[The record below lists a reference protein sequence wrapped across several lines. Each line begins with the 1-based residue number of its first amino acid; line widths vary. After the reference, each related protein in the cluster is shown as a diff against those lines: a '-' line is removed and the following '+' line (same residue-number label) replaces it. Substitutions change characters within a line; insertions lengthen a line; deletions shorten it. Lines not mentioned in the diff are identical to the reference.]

1 VSRPRQPEVRSLRAL
16 IFDFDHTLTDLGRWV
31 NWKGARD
38 EVMSLYRAEGLDP
51 EQVTR
56 LTYAFGLFAA
66 LDDAL
71 ATHTSRPH
79 ADGIRTQALAA
90 LDRYEHAGAE
100 RTEWLRGARE
110 LLDLA
115 AGRGVALGIVSANGE
130 APIRAALARLGAEDR
145 FAAVLGRSTV
155 FPPKPAPDMHRE
167 ALRRLGTDAA
177 STIAVGDSPNDMRA
191 AHGADILTIG
201 VLGGEG
207 TQERLLEAGAT
218 WVLEDLTVLPALL
231 HFWSELS

>member
-1 VSRPRQPEVRSLRAL
+1 
-16 IFDFDHTLTDLGRWV
+16 
-31 NWKGARD
+31 
-38 EVMSLYRAEGLDP
+38 
-51 EQVTR
+51 
-56 LTYAFGLFAA
+56 
-66 LDDAL
+66 
-71 ATHTSRPH
+71 
-79 ADGIRTQALAA
+79 
-90 LDRYEHAGAE
+90 
-100 RTEWLRGARE
+100 
-110 LLDLA
+110 
-115 AGRGVALGIVSANGE
+115 
-130 APIRAALARLGAEDR
+130 
-145 FAAVLGRSTV
+145 
-155 FPPKPAPDMHRE
+155 MHRE

>member
-1 VSRPRQPEVRSLRAL
+1 L

-38 EVMSLYRAEGLDP
+38 EVMALYRGEGLDP

-56 LTYAFGLFAA
+56 RTYAFGLFAA

-71 ATHTSRPH
+71 ATHTSRSH

-100 RTEWLRGARE
+100 RAGWLRGACE
-110 LLDLA
+110 LLEIA
-115 AGRGVALGIVSANGE
+115 ASRDVALGIVSANGE
-130 APIRAALARLGAEDR
+130 GPIRAALARLGAEDR
-145 FAAVLGRSTV
+145 FAAILGRSTV

-167 ALRRLGTDAA
+167 VLRRLGIDAGSA
-177 STIAVGDSPNDMRA
+177 LAVGDSPNDMRA

-207 TQERLLEAGAT
+207 TEERLLEAGAT
-218 WVLEDLTVLPALL
+218 WVLEDLTVFPALL
-231 HFWSELS
+231 HFWSEPA